1 VQHQVVHPLFHM
13 SSSLPSPASL
23 EDASLAGT
31 SLFRRLRVALLSA
44 ARYTGIHVLAHAI
57 PARPARVPPSASA
70 SVVGGVG
77 SDDSHH
83 AGSFSDLK
91 LQNILLS
98 KKIQRNALEICQL
111 TQECER
117 LSIELKT
124 TQVMPSIQSPV
135 TILRVSHVLFC
146 HAPLTLH
153 YHAPFSPLL
162 ISLDPALHP
171 SPFNAESRRC
181 SYSFSNRS
189 SS

>member
-1 VQHQVVHPLFHM
+1 M
-13 SSSLPSPASL
+13 SSSLPFPAL
-23 EDASLAGT
+23 LDDASLTGT
-31 SLFRRLRVALLSA
+31 SQFVPCLRVALFSA
-44 ARYTGIHVLAHAI
+44 ARYGIITRAALAAPLTVAQLTQECERLSI
-57 PARPARVPPSASA
+57 ELKSMQATQVMPYIQSPVTILRV
-70 SVVGGVG
+70 
-77 SDDSHH
+77 SHY
-83 AGSFSDLK
+83 LK
-91 LQNILLS
+91 SQNILLS

-146 HAPLTLH
+146 PAPLTLH